1 MNLVFKPIDLLTDL
15 GAALATALLGI
26 LVGSLWYEVV
36 ARYFFNAPTE
46 WAQSVALYCTL
57 TSVMLMIPYLSREGQ
72 HVGMSLM
79 FEALPPRIVKW
90 FSSFLSLLSCIV
102 CLAAAL
108 ICLIELMRQYR
119 EGVLTTDNLFMPMW
133 WLTSFLVYGFTMAG
147 LHFARHA
154 VTGFVPRGMEG

>member
-1 MNLVFKPIDLLTDL
+1 MRMLFRPIDALTDL

-26 LVGSLWYEVV
+26 LVCSLWYEVV
-36 ARYFFNAPTE
+36 ARYFFNSPTE
-46 WAQSVALYCTL
+46 WAQSVALYCAL

-79 FEALPPRIVKW
+79 FEMLPPGIVKW
-90 FSSFLSLLSCIV
+90 FSSFLSALSSIV

-108 ICLIELMRQYR
+108 ICLGELLRQYR
-119 EGVLTTDNLFMPMW
+119 ENVLTTDNLFMPMW
-133 WLTSFLVYGFTMAG
+133 WLTSFLVYGFVMAG
-147 LHFARHA
+147 LHFARHT